1 MPAMFNHSTASLSWL
16 LLLNLLISISP
27 AVAHEVEVAG
37 DVAATFHLEPDH
49 NPKAGEPAQVWFAL
63 TRKGGKIIPLA
74 QCNCQLAVYPQ
85 PHAEGP
91 KPLLEP
97 VLKATTAEQY
107 QGIPGTE
114 IVFPKPGAYELELR
128 GTPKAGGSFQPFE
141 LSYKVIVGAGSMP
154 ASSPPAQTAPQSEQ
168 VAAAMDEQP
177 PAQWQIPA
185 AVGAVAVGIG
195 AIAFWKSKQKD

>member
-1 MPAMFNHSTASLSWL
+1 MFPRLSRSNFLGGILLVVWL
-16 LLLNLLISISP
+16 AGP

-37 DVAATFHLEPDH
+37 DVAATFHLEPHH

-63 TRKGGKIIPLA
+63 TRKGGKIIPLT

-85 PHAEGP
+85 PHVEGSQ
-91 KPLLEP
+91 PLLEP

-107 QGIPGTE
+107 QGIPGAE

-154 ASSPPAQTAPQSEQ
+154 ASSPTAQAALQPEQ
-168 VAAAMDEQP
+168 MAKPAAMVEQP
-177 PAQWQIPA
+177 LAEWQIPA
-185 AVGAVAVGIG
+185 AAGAVVVGIG
-195 AIAFWKSKQKD
+195 AIVFWKSKQKD